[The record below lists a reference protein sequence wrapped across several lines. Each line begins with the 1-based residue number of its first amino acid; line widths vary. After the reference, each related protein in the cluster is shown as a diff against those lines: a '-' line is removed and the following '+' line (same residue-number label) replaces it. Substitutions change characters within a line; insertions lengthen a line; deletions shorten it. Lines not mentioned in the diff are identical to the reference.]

1 MNALPSPPGPRKR
14 RAWADCTVGPLFTR
28 KSKNEIFRNPP
39 KARKNGKDGE
49 KMSRYDELMAAV
61 CQDDADRTT
70 YGPLVEKAVLLEQ
83 KMEQLEALP
92 HIKVDPKDPSR
103 QKTLP
108 AFKQYKELL
117 QQYGNIIRI
126 LGRVTVEDDNTAE
139 SPLRTWARER
149 TGRNADS

>member
-1 MNALPSPPGPRKR
+1 
-14 RAWADCTVGPLFTR
+14 
-28 KSKNEIFRNPP
+28 
-39 KARKNGKDGE
+39 
-49 KMSRYDELMAAV
+49 MSRYDELMAAV

-70 YGPLVEKAVLLEQ
+70 YGPLIEKAVLLEQ
-83 KMEQLEALP
+83 KMEELEKLP

-103 QKTLP
+103 QKALP

-139 SPLRTWARER
+139 SPLRTWAKARAAQ
-149 TGRNADS
+149 NADN